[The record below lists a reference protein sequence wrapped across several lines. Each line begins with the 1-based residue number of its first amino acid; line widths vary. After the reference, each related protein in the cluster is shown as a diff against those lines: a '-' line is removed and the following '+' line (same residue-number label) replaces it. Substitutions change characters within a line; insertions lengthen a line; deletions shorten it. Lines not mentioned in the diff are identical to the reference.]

1 MDDYTWKKTL
11 QARQKRVR
19 RERFFVLVLI
29 AAVIGSSIW
38 YFLCYTRTPAYAV
51 KELQQAMERRD
62 AKMFQNY
69 VDLESVTSAAYDDLT
84 SDLFKYDASITPQTR
99 ALFENFYVLI
109 KPQLTAGFQQTIL
122 QYISTDAWELPD
134 GTNILKGRQLGID
147 YETLLA
153 RSLIRRTH
161 LQEVGTPREKGSHAS
176 LDVTVLQ
183 EDTQTPFHLELI
195 MEKKES
201 GWKIIQIKNYRA
213 YLDAIAP
220 LIHQDI
226 SSYIASTKDIT
237 EKYNYAFEN
246 HQYNFQRM
254 SASSDGRLSESQRKK
269 IASFLENETIP
280 LLQQRQRELDEI
292 QAPAGAAYLAR
303 LRQDS
308 TDLSIRAWRHYIN
321 GLRMQ
326 NIFEMET
333 AESLHKQ
340 ELATEQ
346 RIDEIIRYAAMT
358 KSVPNLP

>member
-1 MDDYTWKKTL
+1 MDDYTWKKAL

-19 RERFFVLVLI
+19 RERFLVLVLI
-29 AAVIGSSIW
+29 AAVIGGSIW

-51 KELQQAMERRD
+51 KELQQAMEQRD
-62 AKMFQNY
+62 AERFRNY
-69 VDLESVTSAAYDDLT
+69 VDLESVIGFAYDDLT

-99 ALFENFYVLI
+99 ALFEKFYVLI
-109 KPQLTAGFQQTIL
+109 KPHLAAGLNQTIL
-122 QYISTDAWELPD
+122 QYIATNEWKLPD

-161 LQEVGTPREKGSHAS
+161 LQEIGTPHEKGAQAT

-220 LIHQDI
+220 LIHNDI

-237 EKYNYAFEN
+237 EKYNYTFEN
-246 HQYNFQRM
+246 QQYNFQRM
-254 SASSDGRLSESQRKK
+254 NNSSGGMLSESQRKK
-269 IASFLENETIP
+269 IANYLESEVIP

-292 QAPAGAAYLAR
+292 QTPAGASYLAR

-308 TDLSIRAWRHYIN
+308 TDLSVRAWRHYIH
-321 GLRMQ
+321 GLRTQ

-346 RIDEIIRYAAMT
+346 RIDETIRYAAMT